1 MTGKLEIKDV
11 YPNEFGVFFKAMV
24 DEMKRHEG
32 EKGDSWKKGIP
43 YWRYSSMPPVYVQ
56 KHQDTYL
63 RDLLD
68 KAIEDYRINP
78 KLHQLVDI
86 ANICGMLWSRGEI
99 LRSILEWVKKW
110 GEYSTAETAEH
121 TPYMKTTSA
130 QEHT

>member
-1 MTGKLEIKDV
+1 MVEIKDV
-11 YPNEFGVFFKAMV
+11 CQVYPEEFILFFKAMT

-32 EKGDSWKKGIP
+32 EKGDSWKKGLP

-56 KHQDTYL
+56 RHQDSFL

-68 KAIEDYRINP
+68 KAVEEYRTKP

-99 LRSILEWVKKW
+99 LRSEF
-110 GEYSTAETAEH
+110 
-121 TPYMKTTSA
+121 
-130 QEHT
+130 